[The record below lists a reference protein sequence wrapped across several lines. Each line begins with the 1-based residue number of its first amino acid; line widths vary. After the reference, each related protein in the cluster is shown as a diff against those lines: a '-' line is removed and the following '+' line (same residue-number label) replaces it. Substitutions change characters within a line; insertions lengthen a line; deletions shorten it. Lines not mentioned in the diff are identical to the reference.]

1 MERTNVKLVT
11 WVIQNDS
18 WQFWYVRS
26 RETLCAFWQANVS
39 TKCIGY
45 PIYAEFANPIHQTF
59 WFEFLGD
66 FRLQPRRCR
75 TWRHWSW
82 TAGRRS
88 SSQGYSLSNFF
99 SPNLRKS
106 GKYLK
111 SIWQK
116 KFNKQSNWNW
126 RPTAGRRSFSQGFSL
141 QFFSPDLR
149 QMKIWKICYN
159 YLAKE
164 I

>member
-1 MERTNVKLVT
+1 METSNNPEWFLT
-11 WVIQNDS
+11 
-18 WQFWYVRS
+18 FWYVKS
-26 RETLCAFWQANVS
+26 RETLCAFWQPNVS
-39 TKCIGY
+39 TKSIGY

-75 TWRHWSW
+75 TWRHWSS

-116 KFNKQSNWNW
+116 KFNKQSNKLKLNCWEEIFLA
-126 RPTAGRRSFSQGFSL
+126 R
-141 QFFSPDLR
+141 FFSPIFLTRPETDENLKS
-149 QMKIWKICYN
+149 MCSLFNKHSSWII
-159 YLAKE
+159 
-164 I
+164 

>member
-1 MERTNVKLVT
+1 MWWVTFFVTLSTRQKLNYFNREIIEDNITFAKRSSVQKQLKKSTRRTNIKLET

-88 SSQGYSLSNFF
+88 SSQG
-99 SPNLRKS
+99 
-106 GKYLK
+106 
-111 SIWQK
+111 
-116 KFNKQSNWNW
+116 
-126 RPTAGRRSFSQGFSL
+126 FSL
-141 QFFSPDLR
+141 QFFSPNLR
-149 QMKIWKICYN
+149 HMKIWKICVH